1 MAANAV
7 NPSAISATSTQ
18 HLQDLGNYIFIGSF
32 GVLGVFQ
39 LLHPDLCVELVD
51 SPALKGFLSVTSYPV
66 VRLTGFF
73 MLFSSICMFFNIFA
87 LGDSDGWGEWLSL
100 QAQHAC
106 AWAGGRG
113 QRRARGGAGSAVRRS
128 RSSPTPTRT
137 HPPHPDATII
147 GLLIVYCAIGDDFWT
162 KPLSSDIHDE

>member
-7 NPSAISATSTQ
+7 NPSTISATSTQ

-32 GVLGVFQ
+32 GVIGLFQ
-39 LLHPDLCVELVD
+39 LLHPDICVELVD
-51 SPALKGFLSVTSYPV
+51 NPALKAFLSITSYPV

-87 LGDSDGWGEWLSL
+87 LGDADGWGEWFSL

-106 AWAGGRG
+106 
-113 QRRARGGAGSAVRRS
+113 
-128 RSSPTPTRT
+128 
-137 HPPHPDATII
+137 
-147 GLLIVYCAIGDDFWT
+147 
-162 KPLSSDIHDE
+162 E

>member
-7 NPSAISATSTQ
+7 NPSTISATSTQ

-39 LLHPDLCVELVD
+39 LLHPDICVELVD
-51 SPALKGFLSVTSYPV
+51 NPALKAFLSITSYPV

-73 MLFSSICMFFNIFA
+73 MLFSSVCMFFNIFA
-87 LGDSDGWGEWLSL
+87 LGDADGWGEWFSL

-106 AWAGGRG
+106 EWRGRMRG
-113 QRRARGGAGSAVRRS
+113 HRRALAPRSPSHPFPFHPRQTQPSSAS
-128 RSSPTPTRT
+128 
-137 HPPHPDATII
+137 
-147 GLLIVYCAIGDDFWT
+147 L
-162 KPLSSDIHDE
+162 